1 MFRPPKQ
8 SSTAE
13 AYAVFSSISCDL
25 IYTIPVLFDIDKY
38 ILEKVILLRFI
49 RDRPRVLY
57 IGDPDFERTVISKKR

>member
-25 IYTIPVLFDIDKY
+25 RYTIPVLFDIDKY
-38 ILEKVILLRFI
+38 ILVKLDSCVSLETDLDSSIISF
-49 RDRPRVLY
+49 LY
-57 IGDPDFERTVISKKR
+57 PTLD